1 MVFLLILLLS
11 LAPPV
16 FAKSMRT
23 VRLAEGEME
32 AIYVQPGFSTLIK
45 FDSHPEPG
53 LIGDQDGF
61 KVEYMRNLVAIKP
74 LVSKGKTNLFI
85 FTKEGQFNFQLVA
98 SRERHDNMVY
108 VTPKRDNGYVSPG
121 VKVAVPVDEL
131 VTRRLNKT
139 VALGSCRLTLESVAI
154 PGSRSTFV
162 LKFLIQEKAVKEQ
175 DDYRLDQESLAVF
188 QGGKA
193 IKIENVF
200 LETKRLRGRSF
211 NTAGLILIRAADLKT
226 GEPIRLRYSLK
237 TSKQDLSVSF
247 TPELGRR

>member
-1 MVFLLILLLS
+1 MVFLLMLLLS

-108 VTPKRDNGYVSPG
+108 VTPKRDAGYVPPG

-139 VALGSCRLTLESVAI
+139 ATVGTNKLTLESVAV
-154 PGSRSTFV
+154 PGSRSTLV
-162 LKFLIQEKAVKEQ
+162 LKFMIQEKAIKGQ
-175 DDYRLDQESLAVF
+175 DNYRLDQELLAVF
-188 QGGKA
+188 QGAKA
-193 IKIENVF
+193 VKIENVF
-200 LETKRLRGRSF
+200 LETKRLRGGSF
-211 NTAGLILIRAADLKT
+211 DTAGLILIRAADLKN
-226 GEPIRLRYSLK
+226 GEPIKLRYSPK
-237 TSKQDLSVSF
+237 TSTKELSVSF
-247 TPELGRR
+247 TP